1 LDQIVNPIEAL
12 ADRQSLWRRRMKR
25 IPLACLLTSIVLIS
39 CAQPAPESDAQPGAG
54 DETQPAETGAQEKAE
69 LLFVQESQGVTIDG
83 ETMTMTGVKPQVLF
97 FTDRPQRLAGY
108 LTIDEF
114 LSAVSEGPDSFAKD
128 PPNATLASLEGDEF
142 VDIVLELT
150 QRPRYE
156 DDKLVFK
163 IEVIQ
168 GEIPLTGGPSA
179 LFIDTI
185 GRPLTPG
192 SVAGAHRRHRRRE
205 VRRRTP

>member
-1 LDQIVNPIEAL
+1 MNRTAI
-12 ADRQSLWRRRMKR
+12 
-25 IPLACLLTSIVLIS
+25 ACLLLSTVVIA
-39 CAQPAPESDAQPGAG
+39 CAQPAPEIDAQPGASTDG
-54 DETQPAETGAQEKAE
+54 QPAETGSQVKAE
-69 LLFVQESQGVTIDG
+69 LLFVQESQGVTIEG
-83 ETMTMTGVKPQVLF
+83 ETMTMTRVKPHVLF
-97 FTDRPQRLAGY
+97 FTDRPERLAGY

-142 VDIVLELT
+142 VDVVLELT

-156 DDKLVFK
+156 DDNLVFK

-185 GRPLTPG
+185 GRPLSPD
-192 SVAGAHRRHRRRE
+192 SVAGAHRRHRRRV
-205 VRRRTP
+205 VRRHTP

>member
-1 LDQIVNPIEAL
+1 
-12 ADRQSLWRRRMKR
+12 MKR
-25 IPLACLLTSIVLIS
+25 ATLACLILSLAAFA
-39 CAQPAPESDAQPGAG
+39 CGQPAPEGDTQPGAS
-54 DETQPAETGAQEKAE
+54 DEAQPAETTARERAE
-69 LLFVQESQGVTIDG
+69 LLFVQESKGVTFDG
-83 ETMTMTGVKPQVLF
+83 DTLTMTGVEPQVLF
-97 FTDRPQRLAGY
+97 FTDRPERLAGY

-142 VDIVLELT
+142 ADVVLELT

-156 DDKLVFK
+156 DDNLVFK

-168 GEIPLTGGPSA
+168 GELPLTGGPSA

-185 GRPLTPG
+185 GRPLSPG
-192 SVAGAHRRHRRRE
+192 SVAGAHRRHRRRA
-205 VRRRTP
+205 VRRHTP

>member
-1 LDQIVNPIEAL
+1 
-12 ADRQSLWRRRMKR
+12 MKR
-25 IPLACLLTSIVLIS
+25 TAIACLILSTVAIG
-39 CAQPAPESDAQPGAG
+39 CAQPAPETDGQPGAST
-54 DETQPAETGAQEKAE
+54 DTQSAETGGQEKAE
-69 LLFVQESQGVTIDG
+69 FLFVQESEGVTADG
-83 ETMTMTGVKPQVLF
+83 ETMTMTGVEPQVLF
-97 FTDRPQRLAGY
+97 FTDRPERLAGY

-142 VDIVLELT
+142 VDVVVELT

-156 DDKLVFK
+156 DDNLVFK

-168 GEIPLTGGPSA
+168 GELPLAGGPSA

-185 GRPLTPG
+185 GRPLSPG
-192 SVAGAHRRHRRRE
+192 SVAGAHRRHRRRA
-205 VRRRTP
+205 VRRHQP

>member
-1 LDQIVNPIEAL
+1 
-12 ADRQSLWRRRMKR
+12 MKR
-25 IPLACLLTSIVLIS
+25 ATLACLILSIVAFA
-39 CAQPAPESDAQPGAG
+39 CAQPAPESDARPGATT
-54 DETQPAETGAQEKAE
+54 DDQPAESGDQEKAE
-69 LLFVQESQGVTIDG
+69 LLFVQESRGVTIEG

-97 FTDRPQRLAGY
+97 FTDRPERLAGY
-108 LTIDEF
+108 LSIDEF
-114 LSAVSEGPDSFAKD
+114 LSAVSEGPDSFAND

-142 VDIVLELT
+142 VDVVLELT

-156 DDKLVFK
+156 DDNLVFK

-168 GEIPLTGGPSA
+168 GETPLTGGPSA

-192 SVAGAHRRHRRRE
+192 SVAGAHRRHRHRVARRH
-205 VRRRTP
+205 TP